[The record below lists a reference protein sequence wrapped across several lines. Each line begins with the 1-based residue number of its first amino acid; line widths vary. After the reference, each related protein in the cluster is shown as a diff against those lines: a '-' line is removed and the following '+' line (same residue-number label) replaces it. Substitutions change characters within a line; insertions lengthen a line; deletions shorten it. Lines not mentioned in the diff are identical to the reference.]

1 MNAIWTEYLPIF
13 LGAFS
18 ALLPLINP
26 IGTALIIQPY
36 FHGLNDAERKRY
48 AFRIAMNC
56 FVLGVVTLHIGH
68 WILKFMGV
76 SIPATQTAGGIV
88 IAFLGYGLLNN
99 PQKSASDARTATTDI
114 ASSTFYPLSFPLTVG
129 PGSVSTLIALSA
141 NANKGEE
148 RLFSV
153 SLIVIS
159 LALFI
164 NLAAAY
170 FCFTHSNKIS
180 RRIGATGN
188 EVINR
193 LLAFLVFCI
202 GIQMA
207 FKGVMGLIKLSA

>member
-1 MNAIWTEYLPIF
+1 MSAIWSEYLPIF

-26 IGTALIIQPY
+26 IGTAMIIEPY
-36 FHGLNDAERKRY
+36 FHGLNEVDRKRY
-48 AFRIAMNC
+48 ALRIALNC
-56 FVLGVVTLHIGH
+56 FILGVVTLHIGH
-68 WILKFMGV
+68 WILQFMGV

-99 PQKSASDARTATTDI
+99 PQKSANDTKATVDI
-114 ASSTFYPLSFPLTVG
+114 ASSSFYPLSFPLTVG

-141 NANKGEE
+141 NAQRGED

-153 SLIVIS
+153 SLLVIT

-164 NLAAAY
+164 NLVAAY
-170 FCFTHSNKIS
+170 FCFVHNNQIS
-180 RRIGATGN
+180 RRMGATGN

-207 FKGVMGLIKLSA
+207 FNGLMGLIKLSA

>member
-1 MNAIWTEYLPIF
+1 MNAIWSEYLPIF

-26 IGTALIIQPY
+26 IGTAMIIEPY
-36 FHGLNDAERKRY
+36 FYGLNEAERKHY
-48 AFRIAMNC
+48 AFRIALNC
-56 FVLGVVTLHIGH
+56 FILGVVTLHIGH
-68 WILKFMGV
+68 WILQFMGV

-99 PQKSASDARTATTDI
+99 PQKSAADTKASVDI
-114 ASSTFYPLSFPLTVG
+114 ASNSFYPLSFPLTVG

-141 NANKGEE
+141 NAQRGEE
-148 RLFSV
+148 SLFSV
-153 SLIVIS
+153 SLLVIT

-170 FCFTHSNKIS
+170 FCFVHNNKIS
-180 RRIGATGN
+180 RRMGTTGN

>member
-1 MNAIWTEYLPIF
+1 MNALWSEYLPIF

-26 IGTALIIQPY
+26 IGTAMIIEPY
-36 FHGLNDAERKRY
+36 FHGLNDADRKRY
-48 AFRIAMNC
+48 AFRIALNC
-56 FVLGVVTLHIGH
+56 FVLGVVSLHIGH

-99 PQKSASDARTATTDI
+99 PQKSVSDTGAATIDI

-141 NANKGEE
+141 NAHKGEE

-153 SLIVIS
+153 SLVVIS

-170 FCFTHSNKIS
+170 FCFVHNNKIS
-180 RRIGATGN
+180 RRMGATGN

-207 FKGVMGLIKLSA
+207 FKGVMGLIKLSG

>member
-1 MNAIWTEYLPIF
+1 MNAIWSEYLPIF

-26 IGTALIIQPY
+26 IGTAMIIEPY
-36 FHGLNDAERKRY
+36 FYGLNDAERKHY
-48 AFRIAMNC
+48 AFRIALNC

-68 WILKFMGV
+68 WILQFMGV

-99 PQKSASDARTATTDI
+99 PQKSAADTKASVDI
-114 ASSTFYPLSFPLTVG
+114 ASNSFYPLSFPLTVG

-141 NANKGEE
+141 NAQRGEE
-148 RLFSV
+148 SLFSV
-153 SLIVIS
+153 SLLVIT

-170 FCFTHSNKIS
+170 FCFVHNNKIS
-180 RRIGATGN
+180 RRMGTTGN

>member
-1 MNAIWTEYLPIF
+1 MNAIWSDYLPIF
-13 LGAFS
+13 LATFS

-26 IGTALIIQPY
+26 IGTAMIIEPF
-36 FHGLNDAERKRY
+36 FHGLSEAERKRY
-48 AFRIAMNC
+48 AFRIVLNC
-56 FVLGVVTLHIGH
+56 FVLGFVTVHIGN
-68 WILKFMGV
+68 WILLFMGV
-76 SIPATQTAGGIV
+76 SIPATQAAGGIV

-99 PQKSASDARTATTDI
+99 PQKPANDTKASIDI

-141 NANKGEE
+141 NAHNGEQ

-153 SLIVIS
+153 NLIVIT

-164 NLAAAY
+164 NLVAVY
-170 FCFTHSNKIS
+170 FCFIYNNKIS
-180 RRIGATGN
+180 RRMGATGN
-188 EVINR
+188 EVVNR

-207 FKGVMGLIKLSA
+207 FKGVMGLIKLST

>member
-1 MNAIWTEYLPIF
+1 MNVNWSDYFSIF
-13 LGAFS
+13 LAAFS

-26 IGTALIIQPY
+26 IGTAMIIEPY
-36 FHGLNDAERKRY
+36 FHGLSQAERKRY
-48 AFRIAMNC
+48 AFRIALNC
-56 FVLGVVTLHIGH
+56 FVLGFVTLHIGN
-68 WILKFMGV
+68 WILQFMGV

-88 IAFLGYGLLNN
+88 IALLGYGLLNN
-99 PQKSASDARTATTDI
+99 PQKSANDTKATADI
-114 ASSTFYPLSFPLTVG
+114 ASSSFYPLSFPLTVG

-141 NANKGEE
+141 NAHDGEH

-153 SLIVIS
+153 NLLVIT

-164 NLAAAY
+164 NLVGAY
-170 FCFTHSNKIS
+170 LCFIYNSKIS
-180 RRIGATGN
+180 QRVGATGN

-207 FKGVMGLIKLSA
+207 FNGVMGLIRIST

>member
-1 MNAIWTEYLPIF
+1 MNAIWSEYLPIF

-26 IGTALIIQPY
+26 IGTAMIIEPY
-36 FHGLNDAERKRY
+36 FYGLNEAERKHY
-48 AFRIAMNC
+48 AFRIALNC

-68 WILKFMGV
+68 WILQFMGV

-99 PQKSASDARTATTDI
+99 PQKSAADTKANVDI
-114 ASSTFYPLSFPLTVG
+114 ASNSFYPLSFPLTVG

-141 NANKGEE
+141 NAQRGEE
-148 RLFSV
+148 SLFSV
-153 SLIVIS
+153 SLLVIT

-170 FCFTHSNKIS
+170 FCFVHNNKIS
-180 RRIGATGN
+180 RRMGTTGN